1 MKILQI
7 AILILP
13 GLASALP
20 AGAADLNIDRQTY
33 FSRHYRERVVVGP
46 APIWNPNRPDD
57 ILYTGIR
64 VYPGWHGDPS
74 YIDCRTT
81 RVREVLP
88 DGTIVFRRA
97 YAC

>member
-1 MKILQI
+1 MKIFQI
-7 AILILP
+7 LALILP

-33 FSRHYRERVVVGP
+33 FSRHSRERIVVGP
-46 APIWNPNRPDD
+46 APIWNPNRPGD

-64 VYPGWHGDPS
+64 VYPGWHGDTA
-74 YIDCRTT
+74 YIDCQAT
-81 RVREVLP
+81 RVRELLP
-88 DGTIVFRRA
+88 DGTFVVRRA